1 MLDQIQEAVRA
12 CLQRESGIHTVCAP
26 AVHTGEYPLLAVDIR
41 ESGSTLLA
49 GGRQAEQNYEVT
61 VTAAEDRL
69 RHGESALLGGLVPIL
84 LRGVPMEQRVLHPLD
99 IRTEVDKLCFSLRL
113 CVPVPPTEGTEKAAP
128 PMERLHFHNI

>member
-49 GGRQAEQNYEVT
+49 GGSQAEQGYEVT

-69 RHGESALLGGLVPIL
+69 RHGETALLGSLVPIL
-84 LRGVPMEQRVLHPLD
+84 LRGVPMENRFLHPLD
-99 IRTEVDKLCFSLRL
+99 IRTEGDTLCFSLQL
-113 CVPVPPTEGTEKAAP
+113 CVPVPPKEGTETAAP
-128 PMERLHFHNI
+128 MVRLHFNET

>member
-26 AVHTGEYPLLAVDIR
+26 AAHTGEYPLLAVDIR
-41 ESGSTLLA
+41 ENGSTLLA
-49 GGRQAEQNYEVT
+49 GGNQAEQGYEVT

-69 RHGESALLGGLVPIL
+69 RHGETALLGGLVPIL

-99 IRTEVDKLCFSLRL
+99 IRTEGDALCFSLRL
-113 CVPVPPTEGTEKAAP
+113 CVPVPPSEGTKKAAP
-128 PMERLHFHNI
+128 MARLHFHNI